1 MFVFMCLTKTAYDDE
16 DFDASELV
24 DDTDDSDEESSN
36 LSGMLFFKC
45 SHFGLI
51 INEFQ

>member
-1 MFVFMCLTKTAYDDE
+1 MFLTKTAYDDE

-36 LSGMLFFKC
+36 LSGMLCFQVEFNNE
-45 SHFGLI
+45 I
-51 INEFQ
+51 IKQ